1 MDEAGAAPA
10 RDARCGERPG
20 RARLISVS
28 GTHELALLNPAIKLN
43 CGKLVTL
50 VTGCQ

>member
-1 MDEAGAAPA
+1 MDEAEATPA

-28 GTHELALLNPAIKLN
+28 GTYELALLNPAIQLN
-43 CGKLVTL
+43 CSKL
-50 VTGCQ
+50 